1 MTKLIVLYIQIA
13 MQWNETKRNE
23 MEYFLASGGARVRLR
38 VRKTERAMRA
48 WVGGMGSSRKKQQIS
63 IVSF

>member
-13 MQWNETKRNE
+13 MQWNEMKSSR
-23 MEYFLASGGARVRLR
+23 MFSR
-38 VRKTERAMRA
+38 ERWYA
-48 WVGGMGSSRKKQQIS
+48 VGMGGSRKKQQIS